1 MKFLIVAPRFH
12 TNLYYRAKAL
22 QDAGHTVKVIVLYQG
37 KSEFYETI
45 DIQVLRLSAFSRLLS
60 SIIKIFKKTYL
71 KSGLEF
77 RLEAPDNQL
86 NKIFK
91 TYLPDVVL
99 LKAYQNL
106 LAIKTLIVAKKY
118 KANVL
123 MLTQTPYNH
132 IKGSQLLFKLNMKL
146 FRSFKVF
153 AFITPIKIN
162 YDIFKKS
169 GIENVH
175 YLPFVYPK
183 VLNIED
189 IKQSRAPIKIIS
201 VGKFVR
207 RKDQILLLKALLRLK
222 KENFNLQ
229 LTLIGEIADENYY
242 QEVLKFIND
251 KNLQTAVT
259 IKTNIAYNRMDTE
272 YQKHDLFVLTSYEE
286 PAAYSIVE
294 AMANGLAVICS
305 DENGTQNYIEQGKN
319 GFIFKAKNTN
329 DLHEKIKLCIA
340 DKKRL
345 QAIQQTSIKLHY
357 ENHLPK
363 QFANIISSIVKN

>member
-22 QDAGHTVKVIVLYQG
+22 QDAGHTVKVIVLYIG

-45 DIQVLRLSAFSRLLS
+45 DIQVLKLSAFSRLLS

-106 LAIKTLIVAKKY
+106 LAIKNLIVAKKY
-118 KANVL
+118 KTKVL

-132 IKGSQLLFKLNMKL
+132 IKGSKFLFKLNIKL
-146 FRSFKVF
+146 FRFLNVF
-153 AFITPIKIN
+153 AYITPIKIN
-162 YDIFKKS
+162 YAIFKKS
-169 GIENVH
+169 GIENV
-175 YLPFVYPK
+175 YYMPFVYP
-183 VLNIED
+183 VIINQVP
-189 IKQSRAPIKIIS
+189 KQPDSEIKIIS
-201 VGKFVR
+201 VGKFVL
-207 RKDQILLLKALLRLK
+207 RKDQLLLLKAFLK
-222 KENFNLQ
+222 LIKEGLSAK
-229 LTLIGEIADENYY
+229 LTLIGEVADENYFNKI
-242 QEVLKFIND
+242 QQF
-251 KNLQTAVT
+251 
-259 IKTNIAYNRMDTE
+259 IKTNKLQETVSVKTNVAYNKMNEE
-272 YQKHDLFVLTSYEE
+272 YQKHDLFVLPSHDE

-305 DENGTQNYIEQGKN
+305 DENGTKCYIEEGKN
-319 GFIFKAKNTN
+319 GYTFKAKSEH
-329 DLHEKIKLCIA
+329 DLYKKIKLCIA
-340 DKKRL
+340 DKKLL
-345 QAIQQTSIKLHY
+345 QTMRQTSVKLHY
-357 ENHLPK
+357 KNHLPK
-363 QFANIISSIVKN
+363 QFAENINLIVKN